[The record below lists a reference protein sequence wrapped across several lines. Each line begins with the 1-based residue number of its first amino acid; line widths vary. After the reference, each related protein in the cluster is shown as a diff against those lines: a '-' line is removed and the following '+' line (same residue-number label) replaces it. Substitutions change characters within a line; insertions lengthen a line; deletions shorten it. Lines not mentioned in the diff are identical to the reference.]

1 MTVQERIDSGLI
13 DKRFQKDCR
22 EASVKELE
30 KDYPC
35 LKGFIAGINWHR
47 KDNTRVAILKAN
59 LPEPSYR
66 LLLFSHTHEYSI
78 YIRPNWIGAG
88 LSNRF
93 YEPLEDWHRG
103 RDLPDGPCSRDTFKK
118 ILYAILAC
126 ELIPYDDGT
135 RVPEDIPED
144 SD

>member
-22 EASVKELE
+22 EASVEELE

-35 LKGFIAGINWHR
+35 LKGFIHNINWWE
-47 KDNTRVAILKAN
+47 NNVRVAILKSISD
-59 LPEPSYR
+59 PSSYCLR
-66 LLLFSHTHEYSI
+66 LFSHLHEYSI
-78 YIRPNWIGAG
+78 YIRPDWIGAG

-93 YEPLEDWHRG
+93 CEPLEDWHRG

-126 ELIPYDDGT
+126 ELIPYDDGS
-135 RVPEDIPED
+135 RVPQDIPED